1 VTVQV
6 PAKFSV
12 ELLGALL
19 QAVRQNGMTIAKSLR
34 LAAPMRF
41 MCLPSRDG
49 NDTKLSEVCFMLS
62 CQHNAVPDRWQVRT
76 AERWDGEYAGSPCLG
91 LSKTQLPAPGLTVG
105 INWLMRWQAMAETER
120 ITARQR
126 SILTAIVES
135 YIETGEPVGS
145 GTIAGMIARMHA
157 GGGPAGGGLSAAT
170 VRNEMAELANEGLLE
185 QPHTSAGRVPT
196 ARAFRLYVE
205 RLSGGGASGGQLV
218 SLAAADSRS
227 RIESQIDS
235 SFAGVSGTHAMLER
249 TSHVL
254 ATVSSGVGVA
264 VALVAGGDTLEHVH
278 FSRISKG
285 RVLAVV
291 VTNSGLVRDRV
302 LVLDGGLGGGDLTQR
317 ELEAASNFLNE
328 NFRGWSVERVRAEIG
343 RLVERERSEYQRLL
357 SSVEQ
362 LWAGAV
368 PEGGGGVQTVYV
380 EGVANLLGDRAVGSP
395 EDVARLR
402 EVLAALEAKQRLVEL
417 LDAYIDAKQE
427 SVRVIFDLE
436 EHAPEMAGLV
446 LIAAPAR
453 VAGESRG
460 TVGVIGPKR
469 IHYENTMNAVGYIAQ
484 VFERML
490 HPST

>member
-1 VTVQV
+1 
-6 PAKFSV
+6 
-12 ELLGALL
+12 
-19 QAVRQNGMTIAKSLR
+19 
-34 LAAPMRF
+34 
-41 MCLPSRDG
+41 
-49 NDTKLSEVCFMLS
+49 
-62 CQHNAVPDRWQVRT
+62 
-76 AERWDGEYAGSPCLG
+76 
-91 LSKTQLPAPGLTVG
+91 
-105 INWLMRWQAMAETER
+105 
-120 ITARQR
+120 
-126 SILTAIVES
+126 
-135 YIETGEPVGS
+135 
-145 GTIAGMIARMHA
+145 
-157 GGGPAGGGLSAAT
+157 

-205 RLSGGGASGGQLV
+205 RLSGGAGLLGGPERLHLQ
-218 SLAAADSRS
+218 
-227 RIESQIDS
+227 SQIES
-235 SFAGVSGTHAMLER
+235 SFAGVSGTQAMLER

-264 VALVAGGDTLEHVH
+264 VAMTAGGDTLEHVH
-278 FSRISKG
+278 FSRLAKG

-291 VTNSGLVRDRV
+291 VTSSGLVRDRV
-302 LVLDGGLGGGDLTQR
+302 LAMDGAGGRELTER

-328 NFRGWSVERVRAEIG
+328 NFRGWSIERVRAEIG
-343 RLVERERSEYQRLL
+343 RLVERERSEYQQLL
-357 SSVEQ
+357 GSVEQ

-368 PEGGGGVQTVYV
+368 PEGGGGVRTVYV
-380 EGVANLLGDRAVGSP
+380 EGVANLLGNRAVGSA

-402 EVLAALEAKQRLVEL
+402 EVLAALEEKQRLVEL

-453 VAGESRG
+453 MAGEGRG

-469 IHYENTMNAVGYIAQ
+469 IHYENTMSAVSYIAQ

>member
-1 VTVQV
+1 
-6 PAKFSV
+6 
-12 ELLGALL
+12 
-19 QAVRQNGMTIAKSLR
+19 
-34 LAAPMRF
+34 
-41 MCLPSRDG
+41 
-49 NDTKLSEVCFMLS
+49 
-62 CQHNAVPDRWQVRT
+62 
-76 AERWDGEYAGSPCLG
+76 
-91 LSKTQLPAPGLTVG
+91 
-105 INWLMRWQAMAETER
+105 MAEGER

-126 SILTAIVES
+126 AILTAIVES

-145 GTIAGMIARMHA
+145 GTIAGTIARVRA
-157 GGGPAGGGLSAAT
+157 GGRHGAAGLSSAT

-205 RLSGGGASGGQLV
+205 RLSGETAAGGGVGEPRGRTQSQRLH
-218 SLAAADSRS
+218 L
-227 RIESQIDS
+227 ESQIDS
-235 SFAGVSGTHAMLER
+235 SFAGVSGTQAMLER

-264 VALVAGGDTLEHVH
+264 VAMVAGGDTLEHVH
-278 FSRISKG
+278 FSRLGKG

-291 VTNSGLVRDRV
+291 VTSSGLVRDRM
-302 LVLDGGLGGGDLTQR
+302 LTMAADVTAQ
-317 ELEAASNFLNE
+317 ELEAAANFLNE
-328 NFRGWSVERVRAEIG
+328 HFHGWSIERVRAEIG

-357 SSVEQ
+357 ASVEQ

-368 PEGGGGVQTVYV
+368 PEGGTGVQTVFV
-380 EGVANLLGDRAVGSP
+380 EGVANLLGGRGVGSA
-395 EDVARLR
+395 EEMARLR

-453 VAGESRG
+453 MAGDGHG

-469 IHYENTMNAVGYIAQ
+469 MHYENTMNAVSYIAQ

-490 HPST
+490 HPPA

>member
-1 VTVQV
+1 
-6 PAKFSV
+6 
-12 ELLGALL
+12 
-19 QAVRQNGMTIAKSLR
+19 
-34 LAAPMRF
+34 
-41 MCLPSRDG
+41 
-49 NDTKLSEVCFMLS
+49 
-62 CQHNAVPDRWQVRT
+62 
-76 AERWDGEYAGSPCLG
+76 
-91 LSKTQLPAPGLTVG
+91 
-105 INWLMRWQAMAETER
+105 MAEAER

-126 SILTAIVES
+126 AILTAIIES

-145 GTIAGMIARMHA
+145 GTIAGTIARVQA
-157 GGGPAGGGLSAAT
+157 GGGAGSAAGLSPAT

-196 ARAFRLYVE
+196 ARAFRMYVE
-205 RLSGGGASGGQLV
+205 RLSGGAGLLGGPEQHHQRMHLE
-218 SLAAADSRS
+218 SQRLHL
-227 RIESQIDS
+227 ESQIES
-235 SFAGVSGTHAMLER
+235 SFAGITGTQAMLER

-264 VALVAGGDTLEHVH
+264 VAMAAGGDTLEHVH
-278 FSRISKG
+278 FSRLAKG

-291 VTNSGLVRDRV
+291 VTSSGLVRDRV
-302 LVLDGGLGGGDLTQR
+302 LAMDEAGEMADLTER

-328 NFRGWSVERVRAEIG
+328 NFRGWSIERVRAEIG

-357 SSVEQ
+357 ASVEQ

-368 PEGGGGVQTVYV
+368 PEGSAGVRTVYV
-380 EGVANLLGDRAVGSP
+380 EGVANLLGSRGVGSA

-453 VAGESRG
+453 MAGEGRG

-469 IHYENTMNAVGYIAQ
+469 IHYENTMNAVSYIAQ

-490 HPST
+490 HPTA

>member
-1 VTVQV
+1 
-6 PAKFSV
+6 
-12 ELLGALL
+12 
-19 QAVRQNGMTIAKSLR
+19 
-34 LAAPMRF
+34 
-41 MCLPSRDG
+41 
-49 NDTKLSEVCFMLS
+49 
-62 CQHNAVPDRWQVRT
+62 
-76 AERWDGEYAGSPCLG
+76 
-91 LSKTQLPAPGLTVG
+91 
-105 INWLMRWQAMAETER
+105 MAEAER

-126 SILTAIVES
+126 AILTAIVEN

-145 GTIAGMIARMHA
+145 GTIARVRV
-157 GGGPAGGGLSAAT
+157 GGGHAASGLSSAT

-205 RLSGGGASGGQLV
+205 RLSERAGPRLHLESQRLH
-218 SLAAADSRS
+218 L
-227 RIESQIDS
+227 ESQIDT
-235 SFAGVSGTHAMLER
+235 SFAGVSGTQAMLER

-264 VALVAGGDTLEHVH
+264 VAMVASGDTLEHVH
-278 FSRISKG
+278 FSRLSKG
-285 RVLAVV
+285 SVLAVV
-291 VTNSGLVRDRV
+291 VTSSGLVRDRM
-302 LVLDGGLGGGDLTQR
+302 LTMAVDVTAR
-317 ELEAASNFLNE
+317 ELEAAANFLNE
-328 NFRGWSVERVRAEIG
+328 HFRGWSIERVRAEIG
-343 RLVERERSEYQRLL
+343 RLVEQERSEYQRLL
-357 SSVEQ
+357 TSVEE

-368 PEGGGGVQTVYV
+368 PQGGARTQTVYV
-380 EGVANLLGDRAVGSP
+380 EGVANLLGARGVGSA
-395 EDVARLR
+395 EDMARLR

-453 VAGESRG
+453 MAGDGHG

-469 IHYENTMNAVGYIAQ
+469 MHYENTMNAVSYIAQ

-490 HPST
+490 HPPA

>member
-1 VTVQV
+1 
-6 PAKFSV
+6 
-12 ELLGALL
+12 
-19 QAVRQNGMTIAKSLR
+19 
-34 LAAPMRF
+34 
-41 MCLPSRDG
+41 
-49 NDTKLSEVCFMLS
+49 
-62 CQHNAVPDRWQVRT
+62 
-76 AERWDGEYAGSPCLG
+76 
-91 LSKTQLPAPGLTVG
+91 
-105 INWLMRWQAMAETER
+105 MAEGER

-126 SILTAIVES
+126 AILTAIVES

-145 GTIAGMIARMHA
+145 GTIAGTIAQVMA
-157 GGGPAGGGLSAAT
+157 GGGSGAGLSPAT
-170 VRNEMAELANEGLLE
+170 VRNEMAELANEGMLE

-196 ARAFRLYVE
+196 ARAFRMYVE
-205 RLSGGGASGGQLV
+205 RLSGNRLLPGAGAGPRLQ
-218 SLAAADSRS
+218 
-227 RIESQIDS
+227 IESQIDS
-235 SFAGVSGTHAMLER
+235 SFAGVSGTQAMLER

-264 VALVAGGDTLEHVH
+264 VAMVAGGDTLEHVH
-278 FSRISKG
+278 FSRIAQG

-291 VTNSGLVRDRV
+291 VMSSGLVRDRV
-302 LVLDGGLGGGDLTQR
+302 LSMDGHADLTAR

-328 NFRGWSVERVRAEIG
+328 HFRGWSVERVRAEIG
-343 RLVERERSEYQRLL
+343 RLVERERSEYQKLL
-357 SSVEQ
+357 GRVEQ

-368 PEGGGGVQTVYV
+368 PEGGGGVRTVYV
-380 EGVANLLGDRAVGSP
+380 EGVANLLGERTVGSA
-395 EDVARLR
+395 EDMARLR

-453 VAGESRG
+453 MAGEGHG

-469 IHYENTMNAVGYIAQ
+469 IHYENTMNAVSYIAQ

-490 HPST
+490 HPSA

>member
-1 VTVQV
+1 
-6 PAKFSV
+6 
-12 ELLGALL
+12 
-19 QAVRQNGMTIAKSLR
+19 
-34 LAAPMRF
+34 
-41 MCLPSRDG
+41 
-49 NDTKLSEVCFMLS
+49 
-62 CQHNAVPDRWQVRT
+62 
-76 AERWDGEYAGSPCLG
+76 
-91 LSKTQLPAPGLTVG
+91 
-105 INWLMRWQAMAETER
+105 MAEADR

-126 SILTAIVES
+126 AILTAIVES

-145 GTIAGMIARMHA
+145 GTIARVQAVGGHA
-157 GGGPAGGGLSAAT
+157 GAGLSSAT

-196 ARAFRLYVE
+196 ARAFRMYVE
-205 RLSGGGASGGQLV
+205 RLSGEARLDGRGLLRGARTG
-218 SLAAADSRS
+218 SRS

-278 FSRISKG
+278 FSRLGQG

-291 VTNSGLVRDRV
+291 VTSSGLVRDRV
-302 LVLDGGLGGGDLTQR
+302 LALDGTLEGGPGVDLTAR

-328 NFRGWSVERVRAEIG
+328 HFRGWSIERVRAEIG
-343 RLVERERSEYQRLL
+343 RLVEQERSEYQRLL
-357 SSVEQ
+357 TSVEQ
-362 LWAGAV
+362 LWVGAV
-368 PEGGGGVQTVYV
+368 PDGSAGVQTVYV
-380 EGVANLLGDRAVGSP
+380 EGVANLLGGRGVGSA
-395 EDVARLR
+395 EDMARLR

-453 VAGESRG
+453 MAGDGRG

-469 IHYENTMNAVGYIAQ
+469 IHYENTMNAVSYIAQ

-490 HPST
+490 HPTA